1 MATIPTQQERTKTK
15 IPSRLD
21 VINDAKERGE
31 VIAGVLPIHYPR
43 ELLRAFRVHPI
54 EIWGPPRIDPTAG
67 VSHLQ
72 PYVCSIVRNA
82 LAFQQSGG
90 LDVVDLILV
99 PHACDSLQGLASVLL
114 DFIQPKQPVIP
125 FYLPRGEGNAGVEFL
140 IEELKRLY
148 LHLKI
153 ITGKTPSDDDL
164 LQAVLQEERFD
175 HAFSELYRFRRKN
188 NISNLDFYRIVRAR
202 EFLPGEQFLQ
212 IANRGS
218 ELNFA
223 VDPVGIPIVIS
234 GIVPEPMDVFQA
246 IENYGGMVVA
256 DDLASC
262 GRRRYPTGESEDPFE
277 RMAERLLNGP
287 PDWNKGDPIQ
297 LRLDHLVDMVEGNGA
312 RGILF
317 YSVKFCEPELF
328 DLPQLRGGLQS
339 RGIPSLL
346 IEVDVNDSLSN
357 QTLTRIEAFME
368 MIA

>member
-1 MATIPTQQERTKTK
+1 MIEMPVQLEGAIQNLPQRSEIARQIK
-15 IPSRLD
+15 D
-21 VINDAKERGE
+21 QGE
-31 VIAGVLPIHYPR
+31 FIAGVLPIHYPR
-43 ELLRAFRVHPI
+43 ELLRAFGIHPM

-90 LDVVDLILV
+90 LEVVDLILV

-114 DFIQPKQPVIP
+114 DFIQPRQPVIP
-125 FYLPRGEGNAGVEFL
+125 FYLPRGEGYAGVEFL
-140 IEELKRLY
+140 IAELKRLY

-153 ITGKTPSDDDL
+153 ITGKTPSDNDL
-164 LQAVLQEERFD
+164 LEAVRQEERFD
-175 HAFSELYRFRRKN
+175 HSFSELYRFRGWN
-188 NISNLDFYRIVRAR
+188 NLSNLDFYRLVRSR
-202 EFLPGEQFLQ
+202 EYLPGEHFLQ
-212 IANRGS
+212 LAEHGLKERV
-218 ELNFA
+218 A
-223 VDPVGIPIVIS
+223 DDPPGIPIIIS
-234 GIVPEPMDVFQA
+234 GIVPEPMDILQA
-246 IENYGGMVVA
+246 IEDHGGRVVG
-256 DDLASC
+256 DDLACC
-262 GRRRYPTGESEDPFE
+262 GRRRYPMGESEDPFV

-287 PDWNKGDPIQ
+287 PDWNKGDSIQ
-297 LRLDHLVDMVEGNGA
+297 QRLQHLADMIEGTAA

-339 RGIPSLL
+339 RGIPSLI
-346 IEVDVNDSLSN
+346 IEVDINDALSN